1 MYYFRIRR
9 IFHYRDG
16 LSVLFQNTQD
26 FHYRDGL
33 SVLFQNTQDF
43 HYRDGLS
50 VLFQVYYFR
59 IHRIFTTEMA

>member
-1 MYYFRIRR
+1 MYYFRIHR

-16 LSVLFQNTQD
+16 LNVLFQNTQD

-43 HYRDGLS
+43 SLQRWLS
-50 VLFQVYYFR
+50 CIISEYTGF
-59 IHRIFTTEMA
+59 FTTEMA